1 MAYIIEQLSG
11 QTYSDFVKSHIL
23 GPLDMSRST
32 FDPREAQSNA
42 ATPTVTLDDAKTTTD
57 LPFWFTNAQPGNSW
71 EGAAGLFSTSEDM
84 AKWVAYLMRTA
95 NASDT
100 SNNNVKIISPETLK
114 QIIRPRALCDGQLW
128 FGGNE
133 IGEASYPELSTPLYA
148 LAVERYQLQ

>member
-84 AKWVAYLMRTA
+84 AKWVGYLMRTA
-95 NASDT
+95 KAGEAS
-100 SNNNVKIISPETLK
+100 SSSKIISAATLK
-114 QIIRPRALCDGQLW
+114 QISTPRALCDNQLW